1 MVWVAG
7 EPLQGGEYIIENK
20 LGEGGFGITYKALYV
35 PLNQP
40 VVIKTLN
47 ESLQNDP
54 EYPKYVQ
61 RFINEGQRVAKL
73 SANPHPS
80 IVRISNLF
88 EENGLPCLVMDFI
101 EGESLFD
108 IVQRRK
114 ALPENEALEYILQ
127 IGSALSVVHK
137 AGLVHRDAHPNNIM
151 LQSNGRA
158 VLIDFGIAG
167 ETASSQRSS
176 KIFANKAFAP
186 YEQIYGRHTARK
198 PTVDIYTLAASLYYA
213 VTGQVPTSSLEQKL
227 HNVSLLPPQQH
238 NQNLSDK
245 LNRAILKGMKLEAKN
260 RPQSMQ
266 EWLKLLEV
274 ANRTMAVSPQA
285 KARII
290 PWWWLAGI
298 FIIYTLTSLL
308 FTLSWAPSWVVII
321 GVLGSGFSGELAALA
336 LAAAAA
342 GSVAVILAKFWTGA
356 VALAVVV
363 AWSGVGAT
371 AVVLAKAWHGI
382 KSIAAVVGVAIVMA
396 MAWTGVSATLAGVLA
411 GIGAVVVTLAGA
423 LAGMWAANGTEALEE
438 FVDEYSAKIG
448 ATVIILVVAVAVA
461 LTGTKTEEVSVIES
475 IVAASAAAAS
485 LLGVNHSVRLA
496 KEQLKKSFNRWHT
509 FLILTGTA
517 CFGLGLGSL
526 IYSMLG

>member
-80 IVRISNLF
+80 IVRVSNLF

-108 IVQRRK
+108 LVQRRK
-114 ALPENEALEYILQ
+114 ALPESEAVEYILQ
-127 IGSALSVVHK
+127 IGSALVVVHQ

-167 ETASSQRSS
+167 ETASSQISS
-176 KIFANKAFAP
+176 KIFANQAFAP
-186 YEQIYGRHTARK
+186 YEQIYGKHTSRK

-213 VTGQVPTSSLEQKL
+213 VTAQVPTSSLEQKL
-227 HNVSLLPPQQH
+227 HNVPLIPPQQH

-266 EWLKLLEV
+266 QWLKLLEA
-274 ANRTMAVSPQA
+274 ANRTIALSPQP

-290 PWWWLAGI
+290 PGRWLAGV

-308 FTLSWAPSWVVII
+308 FALSSAPSWVVVT
-321 GVLGSGFSGELAALA
+321 GVLGSGISGELAAVA
-336 LAAAAA
+336 LAAATA
-342 GSVAVILAKFWTGA
+342 GSIAVILAKFWAGSI
-356 VALAVVV
+356 ALAVVF
-363 AWSGVGAT
+363 AWSGVGVA

-396 MAWTGVSATLAGVLA
+396 IAWTGISATLAGVVA
-411 GIGAVVVTLAGA
+411 GLGAIVVTLVGT

-438 FVDEYSAKIG
+438 FVDEYAAKIA
-448 ATVIILVVAVAVA
+448 ATVIILAVAVAVA
-461 LTGTKTEEVSVIES
+461 LTGTKTEEVSVVES
-475 IVAASAAAAS
+475 IAAASAAAAS
-485 LLGVNHSVRLA
+485 VLGISHSVRLA
-496 KEQLKKSFNRWHT
+496 KEELTKSFNQWHS
-509 FLILTGTA
+509 FLIVTVTA
-517 CFGLGLGSL
+517 CLGLGFGSL
-526 IYSMLG
+526 ICIILG

>member
-7 EPLQGGEYIIENK
+7 EPLQGGKYIIEKK
-20 LGEGGFGITYKALYV
+20 LGEGGFGITYQALYV
-35 PLNQP
+35 PLNQQ

-47 ESLQNDP
+47 ESLRNDP

-73 SANPHPS
+73 STNPHPS
-80 IVRISNLF
+80 IVRVSNLF

-108 IVQRRK
+108 LVQRRK
-114 ALPENEALEYILQ
+114 ALPESEAVEYILQ
-127 IGSALSVVHK
+127 IGSALSVVHQ

-186 YEQIYGRHTARK
+186 YEQIYGRHTSRK

-227 HNVSLLPPQQH
+227 HNVPLLAPQQH
-238 NQNLSDK
+238 NPNLSEQ

-274 ANRTMAVSPQA
+274 ANRTMAVSSGP

-290 PWWWLAGI
+290 PWRWLAGV

-308 FTLSWAPSWVVII
+308 FSLSSAPFWVVVT
-321 GVLGSGFSGELAALA
+321 GVLGSGISGELAAVA

-342 GSVAVILAKFWTGA
+342 GSIGVILAKFWAGS

-363 AWSGVGAT
+363 AWSGVGAA

-382 KSIAAVVGVAIVMA
+382 KSIAAVVGVAVVMA
-396 MAWTGVSATLAGVLA
+396 MAWTGISPTLAGIVA
-411 GIGAVVVTLAGA
+411 GLGAVAVTLAGA
-423 LAGMWAANGTEALEE
+423 WAGMWAANGTEALEE
-438 FVDEYSAKIG
+438 FMDEYTAKIA
-448 ATVIILVVAVAVA
+448 ATAIILAVAVAVA
-461 LTGTKTEEVSVIES
+461 LTGSNTAEVTVIKS
-475 IVAASAAAAS
+475 IAAASATAAS
-485 LLGVNHSVRLA
+485 VLGVNHSVRLA
-496 KEQLKKSFNRWHT
+496 KEELKKSFNRLHT

-517 CFGLGLGSL
+517 CLGLGLGSL
-526 IYSMLG
+526 ICNILG